1 MQDEI
6 GLPTFFFMLVV
17 RVAAA
22 IYIAI
27 TVFGILWFS
36 DFYLEGKNFIAL
48 ARMSIPSTCLFVGL
62 LTFERW
68 FRSGF
73 YYWAYQVFL
82 AIGIFFLILTMMADL
97 DSPHGPYYAAFQV
110 SLFPLGII
118 FIFVLRAF
126 FVRMGIRKKS
136 DAT

>member
-1 MQDEI
+1 MQEEI

-27 TVFGILWFS
+27 SVFGILWFS
-36 DFYLEGKNFIAL
+36 DFYLDGKNFIAL
-48 ARMSIPSTCLFVGL
+48 ARMSIPSICLFVGV

-82 AIGIFFLILTMMADL
+82 AIGISFVIVTMVDDL
-97 DSPHGPYYAAFQV
+97 DSPHGPYYAAFQI

-118 FIFVLRAF
+118 LIFVLRAF
-126 FVRMGIRKKS
+126 FVRMGIRKKG
-136 DAT
+136 DGI